1 MPNAA
6 WSALLGI
13 FTVLL
18 FSCCCFSGNLSK
30 VSAELKKKQQRSD
43 DDEDSLINS
52 LARCSLTRRGLSYVN
67 DDNNMLPDLHISRV
81 NYS

>member
-1 MPNAA
+1 MI
-6 WSALLGI
+6 LL
-13 FTVLL
+13 LL
-18 FSCCCFSGNLSK
+18 FFWQPEQGK
-30 VSAELKKKQQRSD
+30 RRIEKKQQRTD

-52 LARCSLTRRGLSYVN
+52 LARSLVSRRGLSYVN